1 MTSYIH
7 TFMDKE
13 LAPLTYFKKPLIS
26 LQMQQTIPLEKN
38 IINANILINFVE

>member
-13 LAPLTYFKKPLIS
+13 LAPFTYFKKPLIS
-26 LQMQQTIPLEKN
+26 LQMQPTDPLEKI
-38 IINANILINFVE
+38 IINTNILINFVE